1 VPNTYTPNYNLA
13 KPSQGDVQWDDEING
28 NFDIIDQVLH
38 QVTIS
43 LESHTTNT
51 DNPHNTTYD
60 QVGAAPAS
68 HTHQGSDILGQVAYA
83 ANADRTDNIHLKTE
97 NNLLYFST
105 DNINWIVAGEMTKA
119 VYDTNNDGIVD
130 NADQVDGI
138 HFRIQNNL
146 LQFST
151 NNTTWIVA
159 GEMTKAVYDAN
170 NNGIVDNA
178 EKVGGYDAAIASNP
192 NTVAVRNSNGDLSAR
207 VFGSTAPPGTPPITV
222 ASTTVCTNLNAD
234 MVDSKHASDF
244 LLLNNTSS
252 VNINVPSGQT
262 INFQT
267 GGTTRAY
274 VNDYGLVGAV
284 YNADIAEGFYTDEE
298 QLPAEGTVM
307 TINKHGR
314 AVVAKKGSR
323 FLGIVSYHPGL
334 LLGMSHNWE
343 VEFERNRKIPI
354 ALVGQVRVVVNG
366 GRSGVSPGD
375 WLSTDDNGSLRK
387 ASWFSEKVAIALES
401 VPPKRKEIIK
411 VLIR

>member
-1 VPNTYTPNYNLA
+1 MPNTYTPNYHLA
-13 KPSQGDVQWDDEING
+13 KPSQGDVNWDDEING
-28 NFDIIDQVLH
+28 NFDIIDQVLT
-38 QVTIS
+38 QVTTS
-43 LESHTTNT
+43 LGRHAINT
-51 DNPHNTTYD
+51 DNPHNTTYA
-60 QVGAAPAS
+60 QVGAAPTS
-68 HTHQGSDILGQVAYA
+68 HTHQGSDILGQVSYA

-105 DNINWIVAGEMTKA
+105 DNINWTVTGEMTKA

-130 NADQVDGI
+130 NADRVDG
-138 HFRIQNNL
+138 
-146 LQFST
+146 
-151 NNTTWIVA
+151 
-159 GEMTKAVYDAN
+159 YDT
-170 NNGIVDNA
+170 
-178 EKVGGYDAAIASNP
+178 AIASNP

-207 VFGSTAPPGTPPITV
+207 VFGSTVSSGTPPITV

-234 MVDSKHASDF
+234 MVDSQHASDF

-274 VNDYGLVGAV
+274 VNDYGIVGAV

-343 VEFERNRKIPI
+343 VEFEHNRKIPI

-366 GRSGVSPGD
+366 GRAGVSPGD
-375 WLSTDDNGSLRK
+375 WLSTDSNGSLRK
-387 ASWFSEKVAIALES
+387 ASWFSEKVAVALEPVS
-401 VPPKRKEIIK
+401 PKRKERIK

>member
-1 VPNTYTPNYNLA
+1 MPNTYTPNYNLA
-13 KPSQGDVQWDDEING
+13 KPASGDVNWDDEING
-28 NFDIIDQVLH
+28 NFDILDSTIKLLETILSQHMSDTNNPH
-38 QVTIS
+38 QVTHS
-43 LESHTTNT
+43 
-51 DNPHNTTYD
+51 

-68 HTHQGSDILGQVAYA
+68 HIHTGAEIFGQVAQA
-83 ANADRTDNIHLKTE
+83 ANADRVDNIHFQTQV
-97 NNLLYFST
+97 NLLYFST
-105 DNINWIVAGEMTKA
+105 DNINWTVAVEMTKA

-130 NADQVDGI
+130 NADRVDG
-138 HFRIQNNL
+138 
-146 LQFST
+146 
-151 NNTTWIVA
+151 
-159 GEMTKAVYDAN
+159 YDT
-170 NNGIVDNA
+170 
-178 EKVGGYDAAIASNP
+178 AIASNP

-207 VFGSTAPPGTPPITV
+207 VFRSTVSSGTPPITV

-274 VNDYGLVGAV
+274 VNDYGIVGAV

-343 VEFERNRKIPI
+343 VEFEHNRKIPI

-366 GRSGVSPGD
+366 GRAGVSPGD
-375 WLSTDDNGSLRK
+375 WLSTDSNGSLRK
-387 ASWFSEKVAIALES
+387 ASWFSERVAVALEP
-401 VPPKRKEIIK
+401 VPPKRKERIK

>member
-1 VPNTYTPNYNLA
+1 
-13 KPSQGDVQWDDEING
+13 
-28 NFDIIDQVLH
+28 
-38 QVTIS
+38 
-43 LESHTTNT
+43 
-51 DNPHNTTYD
+51 
-60 QVGAAPAS
+60 
-68 HTHQGSDILGQVAYA
+68 
-83 ANADRTDNIHLKTE
+83 
-97 NNLLYFST
+97 
-105 DNINWIVAGEMTKA
+105 MTKA

-130 NADQVDGI
+130 NA
-138 HFRIQNNL
+138 
-146 LQFST
+146 
-151 NNTTWIVA
+151 
-159 GEMTKAVYDAN
+159 
-170 NNGIVDNA
+170 
-178 EKVGGYDAAIASNP
+178 EKVGGYTPSISSTP
-192 NTVAVRNSNGDLSAR
+192 NTVAVRDNSGDLSAR
-207 VFGSTAPPGTPPITV
+207 ILRSTAASGTAPISV
-222 ASTTVCTNLNAD
+222 SSSTVCPNLNAD

-375 WLSTDDNGSLRK
+375 WLSTDDYGSLRK
-387 ASWFSEKVAIALES
+387 ASWFSEKVAIALEP
-401 VPPKRKEIIK
+401 VPPKRKERIK